1 MGASMH
7 RLVVILLAA
16 GGLTLAPATA
26 GAASVAKTPP
36 HGTVTL
42 CDRVHQSAV
51 FEGRMDT
58 FPRTGRMQMRFRL
71 QISTPAAPAWT
82 RLAVPGFSSW
92 VTSDPGRTR
101 YVYSK
106 RVEALL
112 APAAYRV
119 LMRFRWL
126 DAQGATLRTA
136 KAISKPCRQP
146 DPRPDLRV
154 TGLGLAPAANGS
166 GRRYDVT
173 VRNTGRSGAA
183 ASTLHL
189 VLADGST
196 LAADVP
202 PIAPGGREDVFLSGP
217 ACRPGDV
224 LTATADVADAVDE
237 RDEAN
242 TFSLPC
248 PSS

>member
-1 MGASMH
+1 MYR
-7 RLVVILLAA
+7 RLTILLAV
-16 GGLTLAPATA
+16 GGLALAPA
-26 GAASVAKTPP
+26 GARAAVVAKTPP

-58 FPRTGRMQMRFRL
+58 MPHTDRMQMRFRL
-71 QISTPAAPAWT
+71 QVWTPDAPEWT
-82 RLAVPGFSSW
+82 RLAVPGFSAW
-92 VTSDPGRTR
+92 VTSEPGRTR

-106 RVEALL
+106 RVESLL

-119 LMRFRWL
+119 ITRFRWL
-126 DAQGATLRTA
+126 DARGATLRTA
-136 KAISKPCRQP
+136 RTISKPCRQP

-154 TGLGLAPAANGS
+154 ISLAFAPTPDGS

-173 VRNTGRSGAA
+173 VRNSGRGDA
-183 ASTLHL
+183 ASSTLQL

-196 LAADVP
+196 LSADVP

-217 ACRPGDV
+217 ACRPGDTP
-224 LTATADVADAVDE
+224 TAIADAADAVDE

-242 TFSLPC
+242 VFSLPC
-248 PSS
+248 PAA

>member
-1 MGASMH
+1 MH
-7 RLVVILLAA
+7 RLLAILLAV
-16 GGLTLAPATA
+16 GGLTLAPAGA
-26 GAASVAKTPP
+26 GAAAVPKTAP

-58 FPRTGRMQMRFRL
+58 MPHADRMQMRFRL
-71 QISTPAAPAWT
+71 QVWTAAAPAWT
-82 RLAVPGFSSW
+82 RLAVPGFSAW
-92 VTSDPGRTR
+92 VTSEPARTR

-119 LMRFRWL
+119 ITRFRWL
-126 DAQGATLRTA
+126 DAHGATLRTA
-136 KAISKPCRQP
+136 RTISKPCRQP

-154 TGLGLAPAANGS
+154 TGLGPAPAADGS

-173 VRNTGRSGAA
+173 VRNTGRGDAA
-183 ASTLHL
+183 ASTLQL

-196 LAADVP
+196 LSGDVP
-202 PIAPGGREDVFLSGP
+202 PIAPGGLEDVFLSGP
-217 ACRPGDV
+217 ACRPGDT
-224 LTATADVADAVDE
+224 LTAIADAADAVDE

-242 TFSLPC
+242 AVSLPC
-248 PSS
+248 PSA